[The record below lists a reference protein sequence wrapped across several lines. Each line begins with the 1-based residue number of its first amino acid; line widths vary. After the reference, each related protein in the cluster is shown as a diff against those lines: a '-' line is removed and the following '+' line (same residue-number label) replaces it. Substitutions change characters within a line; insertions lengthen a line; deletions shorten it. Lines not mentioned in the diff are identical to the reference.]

1 MAGRKKRNVTEEGK
15 LQMRKGKKGKEKA
28 KAKNNGGKKKG
39 NVIKEK
45 LPK

>member
-15 LQMRKGKKGKEKA
+15 LQMRKGNKGKERA

-39 NVIKEK
+39 NVIEENV
-45 LPK
+45 PK